1 MLKRMSHP
9 IIVCGL
15 SSILAFGAVGC
26 SSSSTTTTEIST
38 TDEDGNTTTTTTTTS
53 TDENGQETT
62 ETSTVETDSN
72 GNVIEDADSTDDPND
87 FNGYTNDYYKIGFE
101 IPEGYEDVTESSS
114 ADSDDNMQ
122 LEFEVADTKG
132 NASAAI
138 FLVPAVTSHEG
149 ITDMESWSEDFTNAF
164 VKSLEDQ
171 KVENINTEF
180 ADFSIG
186 GTSYGTVCM
195 IDGNVGDATVYS
207 DFYFVLD
214 EDNDGF
220 FVQLYAENEDDINKL
235 RDSFR
240 AL

>member
-1 MLKRMSHP
+1 MVKRMSHP
-9 IIVCGL
+9 IVVCGL

-26 SSSSTTTTEIST
+26 SSSSTSTTEIST
-38 TDEDGNTTTTTTTTS
+38 TDENGNTTTTTTTTS
-53 TDENGQETT
+53 TDESGKATT
-62 ETSTVETDSN
+62 ETSTVKTDAD
-72 GNVIEDADSTDDPND
+72 GNVIDDADQTEDPTD

-101 IPEGYEDVTESSS
+101 IPEGFEDVTAS
-114 ADSDDNMQ
+114 APDNDENMQ
-122 LEFEVADTKG
+122 LECEVSNADG
-132 NASAAI
+132 NATASI

-149 ITDMESWSEDFTNAF
+149 ITDIDSWAEDFTNAF

-171 KVENINTEF
+171 NVQDINTEI

-186 GTSYGTVCM
+186 GVPYGTVCLV
-195 IDGNVGDATVYS
+195 DGTINGTTIYN

-214 EDNDGF
+214 EDGDGF
-220 FVQLYAENEDDINKL
+220 FVQLYAESEDDINTL